1 METITITIK
10 IDEEYRKKIEQFD
23 VCPSF
28 EWYLI
33 GVLLKHLSENGEMS
47 MLIQKLSGNNLAAR
61 LQLMQLHDTVKLG
74 MAMCEEIA

>member
-28 EWYLI
+28 EWYLT
-33 GVLLKHLSENGEMS
+33 GVLLEHLLKNGGMS
-47 MLIQKLSGNNLAAR
+47 KLVERVASGSNAAEIK
-61 LQLMQLHDTVKLG
+61 LFNTVQLGST
-74 MAMCEEIA
+74 MCGVINAV